1 MDMETVLHR
10 VRGSKHLLSS
20 DFLISSEI
28 LCFSLAAFMQQ
39 KPWKTTEPK
48 AHQLYTG
55 ATPVLM
61 LGCAVSYFLFRMQ
74 NFQAPEGKIYLLF
87 LKEALMCCSH
97 HLPAAHKLK
106 PINCTRHVESLLP
119 AGMPPPS
126 CLVQSSHEEAAPLAG
141 KNPNQQQNP
150 KFQLPKSEREQ
161 NTLGKQIETQEDKSC
176 DPLALLFAA

>member
-1 MDMETVLHR
+1 
-10 VRGSKHLLSS
+10 
-20 DFLISSEI
+20 
-28 LCFSLAAFMQQ
+28 MQQ

-55 ATPVLM
+55 AMPVLM

-74 NFQAPEGKIYLLF
+74 NFQALEGKIYLLF
-87 LKEALMCCSH
+87 PKEALTCCSH
-97 HLPAAHKLK
+97 HPPAAHKLK